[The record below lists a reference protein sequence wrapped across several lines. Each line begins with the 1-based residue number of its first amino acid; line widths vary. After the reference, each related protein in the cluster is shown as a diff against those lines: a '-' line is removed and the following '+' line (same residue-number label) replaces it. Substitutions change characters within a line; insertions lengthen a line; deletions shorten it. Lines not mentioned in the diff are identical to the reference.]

1 LHAPN
6 EVIDNKG
13 TLLSVDLDRY
23 LKRIGYDGPREP
35 TERTLAALQRAHILN
50 VPFDALDCLLGNRVT
65 VEPEDAYRKVVDA
78 GRGGYCFE
86 LNGLFAW
93 ALEEIG
99 FDVKRL
105 AARPLIPV
113 DPGVAE
119 PFAHLALLVELDR
132 RWLVDV
138 GFGYPFAHE
147 PLDLDVRGEQLRD
160 GRRFR
165 ISEDG
170 DDLLVEEL
178 GAEEVRA
185 YRFRLEPVEQDE
197 FAPRCRIYSTDPDSV
212 FVRHGPVVRVFDDGW
227 VKVTRT
233 GVAGVRGGRRID
245 REITDEADWRA
256 ALLEHAGLRLEGS
269 YVTSE
274 RNSSRTSR

>member
-1 LHAPN
+1 MDV
-6 EVIDNKG
+6 E
-13 TLLSVDLDRY
+13 RY
-23 LKRIGYDGPREP
+23 LERIGYVGPREP
-35 TERTLAALQRAHILN
+35 NERTLAALQRAHLLN
-50 VPFDALDCLLGNRVT
+50 VPFEALDCILGNRVT
-65 VEPEDAYRKVVDA
+65 VQPEDAYRKVVDA
-78 GRGGYCFE
+78 ERGGFCFE

-93 ALEEIG
+93 ALEELG
-99 FDVKRL
+99 FEVKRL

-165 ISEDG
+165 ISEQDDG
-170 DDLLVEEL
+170 LLVEEL

-185 YRFRLEPVEQDE
+185 YRFTLDPVAQDD
-197 FAPRCRIYSTDPDSV
+197 FAQRCAAYSTDPDSV
-212 FVRHGPVVRVFDDGW
+212 FVRHGAAVRVYEDGW

-233 GVAGVRGGRRID
+233 GMSGERAGERLQRPLADDAEWRRALRDNVGLDVKGRDVRGRP
-245 REITDEADWRA
+245 
-256 ALLEHAGLRLEGS
+256 
-269 YVTSE
+269 V
-274 RNSSRTSR
+274 